1 MKTLMAVLGLTA
13 THALGA
19 KIKHVVLLMEE
30 NRSFDHMCG
39 FFPGVNGLKGNE
51 SNPYDTRDPTGRRV
65 TVTKD
70 SPYISPFSPDHSFS
84 RTTEKIFGLAAMDKG
99 DYSTAN
105 MDGFVET
112 EIQQNNRTD
121 PEVVMRM
128 FTPERLPVM
137 SALAENFAIFDRFFC
152 SLPGP
157 TWPNR
162 LFQLMGTSKGDLS
175 TKQFHPYTGL
185 YFGKT
190 VFDLVEEVGLDWKF
204 YYADAPLEMAFI
216 EKITRSPERVHDWYR
231 FKKDIREGD
240 LPTFS
245 WVNPRWFVNETSGE
259 GANDQHPD
267 HDVRL
272 GEALLKEVYEELR
285 AGPAWNE
292 TLFIVTYD
300 EHGGYYDHVPT
311 PLTGVPDPDHSESF
325 PDKGFNF
332 TRLGVRIP
340 ALMISPWTQKGQVIS
355 EPAPEDKPFPT
366 SEFELTSVIATVG
379 KLFNNT
385 KHLTKRD
392 AWAATFDN
400 YLSEPSP
407 RTDCPRTLPDA
418 PKSLGA
424 EHAAA
429 EGARPI
435 NELQKEIVEAFASL
449 RGLSELT
456 KDENMPKLQSE
467 AGKWIHTLTQ
477 EILEGNHVYRKSG
490 LF

>member
-259 GANDQHPD
+259 GA
-267 HDVRL
+267 
-272 GEALLKEVYEELR
+272 
-285 AGPAWNE
+285 
-292 TLFIVTYD
+292 TL
-300 EHGGYYDHVPT
+300 
-311 PLTGVPDPDHSESF
+311 
-325 PDKGFNF
+325 
-332 TRLGVRIP
+332 
-340 ALMISPWTQKGQVIS
+340 
-355 EPAPEDKPFPT
+355 
-366 SEFELTSVIATVG
+366 
-379 KLFNNT
+379 
-385 KHLTKRD
+385 
-392 AWAATFDN
+392 
-400 YLSEPSP
+400 
-407 RTDCPRTLPDA
+407 
-418 PKSLGA
+418 SLGM
-424 EHAAA
+424 
-429 EGARPI
+429 
-435 NELQKEIVEAFASL
+435 
-449 RGLSELT
+449 LS
-456 KDENMPKLQSE
+456 
-467 AGKWIHTLTQ
+467 
-477 EILEGNHVYRKSG
+477 
-490 LF
+490 